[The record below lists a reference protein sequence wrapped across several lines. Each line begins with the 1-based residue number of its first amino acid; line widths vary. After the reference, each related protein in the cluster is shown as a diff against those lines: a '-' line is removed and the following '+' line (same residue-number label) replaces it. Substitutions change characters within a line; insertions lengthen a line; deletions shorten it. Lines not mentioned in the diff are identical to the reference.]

1 MKRKCGVAKRIE
13 MYLFG
18 IAICTA
24 IVMLCNPKLRDVQQL
39 FTVMIMLQ
47 SVTGTNYV
55 MKLVLHTTKIQYS
68 SRNMGENV
76 SCTNILFTLLSKVG
90 ICKGICHCLTVH
102 VILLNQWGLC
112 RACGTKLQLFEKPY
126 LAKIA

>member
-24 IVMLCNPKLRDVQQL
+24 IVMLCNPKVRDVQQL

-55 MKLVLHTTKIQYS
+55 MKLVLHTTKIHSVS
-68 SRNMGENV
+68 SLNV
-76 SCTNILFTLLSKVG
+76 KIKMFVFT
-90 ICKGICHCLTVH
+90 T
-102 VILLNQWGLC
+102 GLM
-112 RACGTKLQLFEKPY
+112 
-126 LAKIA
+126 KIDIHAI

>member
-55 MKLVLHTTKIQYS
+55 MKLVLHTTKIHWVS
-68 SRNMGENV
+68 SSLNV
-76 SCTNILFTLLSKVG
+76 KIKMVVFT
-90 ICKGICHCLTVH
+90 T
-102 VILLNQWGLC
+102 GLM
-112 RACGTKLQLFEKPY
+112 
-126 LAKIA
+126 KIDIHAM

>member
-24 IVMLCNPKLRDVQQL
+24 IVMLCNPKVRDVQQL

-55 MKLVLHTTKIQYS
+55 MKLVLHTTKIHWVS
-68 SRNMGENV
+68 SSLNV
-76 SCTNILFTLLSKVG
+76 KIKMVVFT
-90 ICKGICHCLTVH
+90 T
-102 VILLNQWGLC
+102 GLM
-112 RACGTKLQLFEKPY
+112 
-126 LAKIA
+126 KIDIHAI